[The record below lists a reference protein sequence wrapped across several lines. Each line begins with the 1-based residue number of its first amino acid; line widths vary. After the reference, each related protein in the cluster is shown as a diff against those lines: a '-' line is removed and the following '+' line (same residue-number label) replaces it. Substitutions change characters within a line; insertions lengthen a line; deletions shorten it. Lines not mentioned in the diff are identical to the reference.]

1 MTDLL
6 KEIIDVDKAA
16 RERVAAAQNERNE
29 AYLSVSVQKETL
41 IRDEKEKAR
50 RAAEE
55 QSRENRKTAE
65 SALQALRRKNETI
78 AAQMDALYA
87 ENKERW
93 IADVVAGALSEV

>member
-29 AYLSVSVQKETL
+29 AYLSVSEKKEAL
-41 IRDEKEKAR
+41 IRSEKEKSR
-50 RAAEE
+50 KAAEE

-65 SALQALRRKNETI
+65 SALQALREKNSAIT
-78 AAQMDALYA
+78 AQMDALLE
-87 ENKERW
+87 ENRERW
-93 IADVVAGALSEV
+93 ISDVVAGALSEV

>member
-6 KEIIDVDKAA
+6 KEILDVDRAA
-16 RERVAAAQNERNE
+16 RERVATAQNERNE

-55 QSRENRKTAE
+55 QSLENRKTAE
-65 SALQALRRKNETI
+65 SALQALREKNGRI
-78 AAQMDALYA
+78 MRQMDALYG
-87 ENKERW
+87 ENRERW
-93 IADVVAGALSEV
+93 VADVVASALSEV